1 MMKILIVEDERKLA
15 QSIFDY
21 LKKEENID
29 CEIAVTYQEGLRKIL
44 DFEYDCIIL
53 DITLPDGNGLDILAR
68 LKEDKSNTGVL
79 VISARNTTEN
89 KIEGLNLGADDYI
102 AKPFHLTE
110 MNARIKSIL
119 RRRNFNGETVLDFD
133 QIKIILNDH
142 LVYVNDQLLNLTP
155 KEFSLLMYFISNKNR
170 VVTKESLIDHFWE
183 NGYDQT
189 ASNDLIYAHIKN
201 LRHKILE
208 KGGKDYIRTVYGI
221 GYKLSNPT

>member
-1 MMKILIVEDERKLA
+1 MKILIVEDEKKLA

-29 CEIAVTYQEGLRKIL
+29 CEIAVTYQEGLRKIQ

-53 DITLPDGNGLDILAR
+53 DITLPDGNGLNILAR
-68 LKEDKSNTGVL
+68 LKEDKLNTGVL
-79 VISARNTTEN
+79 VISARNTMEN

-102 AKPFHLTE
+102 AKPFHLPE

-133 QIKIILNDH
+133 QIKIVVNDH
-142 LVYVNDQLLNLTP
+142 LVYVNNQLLNLTP
-155 KEFSLLMYFISNKNR
+155 TEFNLLMYFISNKNR

-201 LRHKILE
+201 LRHKIIE

-221 GYKLSNPT
+221 GYKLSNPA

>member
-1 MMKILIVEDERKLA
+1 MKILIVEDERKLA

-29 CEIAVTYQEGLRKIL
+29 CEIAGTYREGLRKIL
-44 DFEYDCIIL
+44 DFEYDCIVL
-53 DITLPDGNGLDILAR
+53 DITLPDGNGLDILTR

-102 AKPFHLTE
+102 TKPFHLTE

-133 QIKIILNDH
+133 LIKIIINDH
-142 LVYVNDQLLNLTP
+142 LVYVNDRLLNLTP
-155 KEFSLLMYFISNKNR
+155 TEFNLLMYFVSNKNR

-221 GYKLSNPT
+221 GYKLSNMP

>member
-1 MMKILIVEDERKLA
+1 MKILIVEDERKLA

-29 CEIAVTYQEGLRKIL
+29 CEIAFTYQEGLRKVL

-53 DITLPDGNGLDILAR
+53 DITLPDGNGLDILTR

-102 AKPFHLTE
+102 SKPFHLTE

-155 KEFSLLMYFISNKNR
+155 KEFNLLMYFISNKNR

-221 GYKLSNPT
+221 GYKLSNL

>member
-1 MMKILIVEDERKLA
+1 MKILIVEDEEKLA
-15 QSIFDY
+15 QSIFDF

-29 CEIAVTYQEGLRKIL
+29 CETAATYKEGLRKIL

-53 DITLPDGNGLDILAR
+53 DITLPDGNGLDLLSQ
-68 LKEDKSNTGVL
+68 LKEKKTNTGVL

-102 AKPFHLTE
+102 AKPFHLPE

-133 QIKIILNDH
+133 QIKIVVNDH
-142 LVYVNDQLLNLTP
+142 LVYVNNQLLNLTP
-155 KEFSLLMYFISNKNR
+155 KEFNLLMYFISNKNR

-183 NGYDQT
+183 NDYDQT

-201 LRHKILE
+201 LRHKIIE
-208 KGGKDYIRTVYGI
+208 NGGKDYIRTVYGI
-221 GYKLSNPT
+221 GYKFSNLL

>member
-1 MMKILIVEDERKLA
+1 MKILIVEDETKLA

-21 LKKEENID
+21 LKKEENVD
-29 CEIAVTYQEGLRKIL
+29 CEITSTYQEGLRKIQ

-53 DITLPDGNGLDILAR
+53 DITLPDGNGLNLLTR

-79 VISARNTTEN
+79 VISARNSTEN

-102 AKPFHLTE
+102 AKPFHLPE
-110 MNARIKSIL
+110 MNARLKSIL

-133 QIKIILNDH
+133 LIKIIVSDH

-155 KEFSLLMYFISNKNR
+155 TEFNLLIYFISNKNR

-208 KGGKDYIRTVYGI
+208 KGGRDYIRTVYGI
-221 GYKLSNPT
+221 GYKLSIP

>member
-1 MMKILIVEDERKLA
+1 MKILIVEDEVKLA
-15 QSIFDY
+15 QIIFEF

-29 CEIAVTYQEGLRKIL
+29 CEIATTYKGGLRKIQ

-53 DITLPDGNGLDILAR
+53 DITLPDGNGLDILTR

-79 VISARNTTEN
+79 VISARNTMEN

-102 AKPFHLTE
+102 AKPFHLPE

-119 RRRNFNGETVLDFD
+119 RRRNFNGDTVLDFD
-133 QIKIILNDH
+133 QIKIFVNDH
-142 LVYVNDQLLNLTP
+142 LVYVNDQLLSLTP
-155 KEFSLLMYFISNKNR
+155 KEFNLLMYFISNKNR
-170 VVTKESLIDHFWE
+170 VITKESLIDHFWE

-221 GYKLSNPT
+221 GYKLSN